1 MGKITP
7 NELSEPLNDFIDEK
21 LNTEEYSLMTEN
33 KTIVG
38 AINEIY
44 HIIMQEELHQN

>member
-1 MGKITP
+1 MGKVTP
-7 NELSEPLNDFIDEK
+7 SELSELLNDLIGEK
-21 LNTEEYSLMTEN
+21 LNTEEDSLITEN

-44 HIIMQEELHQN
+44 HIVMQEELHQN

>member
-1 MGKITP
+1 MGKITS
-7 NELSEPLNDFIDEK
+7 NELSELLNDLIDGK
-21 LNTEEYSLMTEN
+21 LNIEESSLITEN

-44 HIIMQEELHQN
+44 HIIIQEEQDQN

>member
-1 MGKITP
+1 MGQITP
-7 NELSEPLNDFIDEK
+7 NELSESLNDLIDEK
-21 LNTEEYSLMTEN
+21 LNIEDSSLMTGN

-44 HIIMQEELHQN
+44 HIIMQE